1 MDVMKLY
8 KSFCITMLFISALSF
23 GCKEET
29 LTAEVPAVN
38 NNQVVGE
45 LQFVLP
51 GAENS
56 ISHRLSGE
64 EIIFELRQGKNNSQD
79 IIAEFDT
86 SDETLSDL
94 TNKYAEFKG
103 ISLYKLIDRSK
114 YTLPESVILNKN
126 QNSVSVPVKIN
137 NLEKGTYV
145 LPLVLKSGKDEIG
158 LQFVEIVKSEDS
170 DIDMSWVERTPTV
183 EEPRMVAIVEAAEN
197 DLRNI
202 GNYILYPYGESQPG
216 KKRPL
221 FDMAVIFS
229 ANMNFDEFACKPVL
243 FYNDDVKRI
252 LNNIDVFVRPLQ
264 EKGIK
269 VLLSIMPNH
278 QAIGFANL
286 DISND
291 RMMIKEFAKDI
302 YNDIK
307 KYGLDGVMFDDEYAD
322 YPESIE
328 SVQPGRPMIQMGS
341 FHFLIKEL
349 RNLMPFVEG
358 QSWKD
363 RTNIITMYNIGLF
376 SNALVGE
383 RGWCLFS
390 NNFDDIK
397 AGKNKWADVDNYGNK
412 ISENRKA
419 LREWVRNPENQ
430 SVLDELSEIKVG
442 ELLDYVWNAN
452 YQRGDNYNQSA
463 EGNAPVTW
471 IAGMDAEVA
480 KQKFGLASFEMS
492 LEIDPYIGI
501 KHVTRF
507 WEQSTPDGSIIGR
520 TESRATTLSK
530 QKNSKQTSMI
540 MFNIQYVPDKWN
552 DNLLTNIYLKD
563 YTEFFRGL
571 GNNNSPKV
579 VFEGINY
586 DTMVPSYMR

>member
-1 MDVMKLY
+1 MKLY
-8 KSFCITMLFISALSF
+8 KSLYIIMLCALALLL
-23 GCKEET
+23 GCKEES
-29 LTAEVPAVN
+29 LTAEVPEIN
-38 NNQVVGE
+38 NAQMVGE

-64 EIIFELRQGKNNSQD
+64 EIVFELRQGKNNSQD
-79 IIAEFDT
+79 IVAKFDD
-86 SDETLSDL
+86 SDEIL
-94 TNKYAEFKG
+94 TELTKKYADFKG
-103 ISLYKLIDRSK
+103 ISLYKLLDKSK
-114 YTLPESVILNKN
+114 YTLPQSVTINKN
-126 QNSVSVPVKIN
+126 QNSVPVSIKIEN
-137 NLEKGTYV
+137 PDKGTYV
-145 LPLVLKSGKDEIG
+145 LPLVLKADNKEIG
-158 LQFVEIVKSEDS
+158 VQFVEIVNSEDFT
-170 DIDMSWVERTPTV
+170 IDMSWVERVPTV

-202 GNYILYPYGESQPG
+202 GNYMLYPYGESRPE

-229 ANMNFDEFACKPVL
+229 ANMNFDEFSCKPVL

-252 LNNIDVFVRPLQ
+252 LNNIDIFVRPLQ
-264 EKGIK
+264 DKGIK

-278 QAIGFANL
+278 QGIGFSNL

-291 RMMIKEFAKDI
+291 RKMIKDFAADI
-302 YNDIK
+302 YNDIN

-322 YPESIE
+322 YPESVE
-328 SVQPGRPMIQMGS
+328 SVQPGRSMIQMGS

-349 RNLMPFVEG
+349 RELMPYVEG
-358 QSWKD
+358 QPWKE
-363 RTNIITMYNIGLF
+363 RKNIITMYNIGLF
-376 SNALVGE
+376 SNAMVGE

-397 AGKNKWADVDNYGNK
+397 AGKNKWADVDNLGNK
-412 ISENRKA
+412 ISESRRGV
-419 LREWVRNPENQ
+419 REWVRNSENQ
-430 SVLDELSEIKVG
+430 SVLDELTKVKVG

-463 EGNAPVTW
+463 EGNAPTW

-480 KQKFGLASFEMS
+480 KQKFGVASFEMS
-492 LEIDPYIGI
+492 LEVDPYRGI

-520 TESRATTLSK
+520 TESRGATLSK
-530 QKNSKQTSMI
+530 QKSSKQTSMI
-540 MFNIQYVPDKWN
+540 MFNVQYVPDTWN
-552 DNLLTNIYLKD
+552 DTPLTNIYLRD
-563 YTEFFRGL
+563 YDEFFRGL
-571 GNNNSPKV
+571 GNTNAPKV
-579 VFEGINY
+579 SFEGVNY
-586 DTMVPSYMR
+586 DTMTPSYLR

>member
-1 MDVMKLY
+1 MKLY
-8 KSFCITMLFISALSF
+8 KSLYIIMLCALALLL
-23 GCKEET
+23 GCKEES
-29 LTAEVPAVN
+29 LTAEVPEIN
-38 NNQVVGE
+38 NAQMVGE

-64 EIIFELRQGKNNSQD
+64 EIVFELRQGKNNSQD
-79 IIAEFDT
+79 IVAKFDD
-86 SDETLSDL
+86 SDEIL
-94 TNKYAEFKG
+94 TELTKKYADFKG
-103 ISLYKLIDRSK
+103 ISLYKLLDKSK
-114 YTLPESVILNKN
+114 YTLPQSVTINKN
-126 QNSVSVPVKIN
+126 QNSVPVSIKIEN
-137 NLEKGTYV
+137 PDKGTYV
-145 LPLVLKSGKDEIG
+145 LPLVLKADNKEIG
-158 LQFVEIVKSEDS
+158 VQFVEIVNSEDFT
-170 DIDMSWVERTPTV
+170 IDMSWVERIPTV

-202 GNYILYPYGESQPG
+202 GNYMLYPYGESRPE

-229 ANMNFDEFACKPVL
+229 ANMNFDEFSCKPVL

-252 LNNIDVFVRPLQ
+252 LNNIDIFVRPLQ
-264 EKGIK
+264 DKGIK

-278 QAIGFANL
+278 QGIGFSNL

-291 RMMIKEFAKDI
+291 RKMIKDFAADI
-302 YNDIK
+302 YNDIN

-322 YPESIE
+322 YPESVE
-328 SVQPGRPMIQMGS
+328 SVQPGRSMIQMGS

-349 RNLMPFVEG
+349 RDLMPYVEG
-358 QSWKD
+358 QPWKE
-363 RTNIITMYNIGLF
+363 RKNIITMYNIGLF
-376 SNALVGE
+376 SNAMVGE

-397 AGKNKWADVDNYGNK
+397 AGKNKWADVDNLGNK
-412 ISENRKA
+412 ISESRRGV
-419 LREWVRNPENQ
+419 REWVRNSENQ
-430 SVLDELSEIKVG
+430 SVLDELTKVKVG

-463 EGNAPVTW
+463 EGNAPTW

-480 KQKFGLASFEMS
+480 KQKFGVASFEMS
-492 LEIDPYIGI
+492 LEVDPYMGI

-520 TESRATTLSK
+520 TESRGATLSK
-530 QKNSKQTSMI
+530 QKSSKQTSMI
-540 MFNIQYVPDKWN
+540 MFNVQYVPDTWN
-552 DNLLTNIYLKD
+552 DTPLTNIYLRD
-563 YTEFFRGL
+563 YDEFFRGL
-571 GNNNSPKV
+571 GNTNAPKV
-579 VFEGINY
+579 SFEGVNY
-586 DTMVPSYMR
+586 DTMIPSYLR

>member
-1 MDVMKLY
+1 MKLY
-8 KSFCITMLFISALSF
+8 KSLYIIMLCALALLL
-23 GCKEET
+23 GCKEES
-29 LTAEVPAVN
+29 LTAEVPEIN
-38 NNQVVGE
+38 NAQMVGE

-64 EIIFELRQGKNNSQD
+64 EIVFELRQGKNNSQD
-79 IIAEFDT
+79 IVAKFDD
-86 SDETLSDL
+86 SDEIL
-94 TNKYAEFKG
+94 TELTKKYADFKG
-103 ISLYKLIDRSK
+103 ISLYKLLDKSK
-114 YTLPESVILNKN
+114 YTLPQSVTINKN
-126 QNSVSVPVKIN
+126 QNSVPVSIKIEN
-137 NLEKGTYV
+137 PDKGTYV
-145 LPLVLKSGKDEIG
+145 LPLVLKADNKEIG
-158 LQFVEIVKSEDS
+158 VQFVEIVNSEDFT
-170 DIDMSWVERTPTV
+170 IDMSWVERIPTV

-202 GNYILYPYGESQPG
+202 GNYMLYPYGESRPE

-229 ANMNFDEFACKPVL
+229 ANMNFDEFSCKPVL

-252 LNNIDVFVRPLQ
+252 LNNIDIFVRPLQ
-264 EKGIK
+264 DKGIK

-278 QAIGFANL
+278 QGIGFSNL

-291 RMMIKEFAKDI
+291 RKMIKDFAADI
-302 YNDIK
+302 YNDIN

-322 YPESIE
+322 YPESVE
-328 SVQPGRPMIQMGS
+328 SVQPGRSMIQMGS

-349 RNLMPFVEG
+349 RDLMPYVEG
-358 QSWKD
+358 QPWKE
-363 RTNIITMYNIGLF
+363 RKNIITMYNIGLF
-376 SNALVGE
+376 SNAMVGE

-397 AGKNKWADVDNYGNK
+397 AGKNKWADVDNLGNK
-412 ISENRKA
+412 ISESRRGV
-419 LREWVRNPENQ
+419 REWVRNSENQ
-430 SVLDELSEIKVG
+430 SVLDELTKVKVG

-463 EGNAPVTW
+463 EGNALTW

-480 KQKFGLASFEMS
+480 KQKFGVASFEMS
-492 LEIDPYIGI
+492 LEVDPYMGI

-520 TESRATTLSK
+520 TESRGATLSK
-530 QKNSKQTSMI
+530 QKSSKQTSMI
-540 MFNIQYVPDKWN
+540 MFNVQYVPDTWN
-552 DNLLTNIYLKD
+552 DTPLTNIYLRD
-563 YTEFFRGL
+563 YDEFFRGL
-571 GNNNSPKV
+571 GNTNAPKV
-579 VFEGINY
+579 SFEGVNY
-586 DTMVPSYMR
+586 DTMTPSYLR

>member
-1 MDVMKLY
+1 MKLY
-8 KSFCITMLFISALSF
+8 KSLYIIMLCALALF
-23 GCKEET
+23 LGCKEES
-29 LTAEVPAVN
+29 LTAEVPEIN
-38 NNQVVGE
+38 NAQMVGE

-64 EIIFELRQGKNNSQD
+64 EIVFELRQGKNNSQD
-79 IIAEFDT
+79 IVAKFDD
-86 SDETLSDL
+86 SDEIL
-94 TNKYAEFKG
+94 TELTKKYADFKG
-103 ISLYKLIDRSK
+103 ISLYKLLDKSK
-114 YTLPESVILNKN
+114 YTLPQSVTINKN
-126 QNSVSVPVKIN
+126 QNSVPVSIKIEN
-137 NLEKGTYV
+137 PDKGTYV
-145 LPLVLKSGKDEIG
+145 LPLVLKSDNKEIG
-158 LQFVEIVKSEDS
+158 VQFVEIVNSEDFT
-170 DIDMSWVERTPTV
+170 IDMSWVERIPTV

-202 GNYILYPYGESQPG
+202 GNYMLYPYGESRPE

-229 ANMNFDEFACKPVL
+229 ANMNFDEFSCKPVL

-252 LNNIDVFVRPLQ
+252 LNNIDIFVRPLQ
-264 EKGIK
+264 DKGIK

-278 QAIGFANL
+278 QGIGFSNL

-291 RMMIKEFAKDI
+291 RKMIKEFAADI
-302 YNDIK
+302 YNDIN

-322 YPESIE
+322 YPESVE
-328 SVQPGRPMIQMGS
+328 SVQPGRSMIQMGS

-349 RNLMPFVEG
+349 RELMPYVEG
-358 QSWKD
+358 QPWKE
-363 RTNIITMYNIGLF
+363 RKNIITMYNIGLF
-376 SNALVGE
+376 SNAMVGE

-397 AGKNKWADVDNYGNK
+397 AGKNKWADVDNLGNK
-412 ISENRKA
+412 ISESRRGV
-419 LREWVRNPENQ
+419 REWVRNSENQ
-430 SVLDELSEIKVG
+430 SVLDELTKVKVG

-463 EGNAPVTW
+463 EGNAPTW

-480 KQKFGLASFEMS
+480 KQKFGVASFEMS
-492 LEIDPYIGI
+492 LEVDPYMGI

-520 TESRATTLSK
+520 TESRGATLSK
-530 QKNSKQTSMI
+530 QKSSKQTSMI
-540 MFNIQYVPDKWN
+540 MFNVQYVPDTWN
-552 DNLLTNIYLKD
+552 DTPLTNIYLRD
-563 YTEFFRGL
+563 YDEFFRGL
-571 GNNNSPKV
+571 GNTNAPKV
-579 VFEGINY
+579 SFEGVNY
-586 DTMVPSYMR
+586 DTMTPSYLR

>member
-1 MDVMKLY
+1 MKLY
-8 KSFCITMLFISALSF
+8 KSLYIIMLCALALLL
-23 GCKEET
+23 GCKEES
-29 LTAEVPAVN
+29 LTAEVPEIN
-38 NNQVVGE
+38 NAQMVGE

-64 EIIFELRQGKNNSQD
+64 EIVFELRQGKNNSQD
-79 IIAEFDT
+79 IVAKFDD
-86 SDETLSDL
+86 SDEIL
-94 TNKYAEFKG
+94 TELTKKYADFKG
-103 ISLYKLIDRSK
+103 ISLYKLLDKSK
-114 YTLPESVILNKN
+114 YTLPQSVTINKN
-126 QNSVSVPVKIN
+126 QNSVPVSIKIEN
-137 NLEKGTYV
+137 PDKGTYV
-145 LPLVLKSGKDEIG
+145 LPLVLKADNKEIG
-158 LQFVEIVKSEDS
+158 VQFVEIVNSEDFT
-170 DIDMSWVERTPTV
+170 IDMSWVERIPTV

-202 GNYILYPYGESQPG
+202 GNYMLYPYGESRPE

-229 ANMNFDEFACKPVL
+229 ANMNFDEFSCKPVL

-252 LNNIDVFVRPLQ
+252 LNNIDIFVRPLQ
-264 EKGIK
+264 DKGIK

-278 QAIGFANL
+278 QGIGFSNL

-291 RMMIKEFAKDI
+291 RKMIKDFAADI
-302 YNDIK
+302 YNDIN

-322 YPESIE
+322 YPESVE
-328 SVQPGRPMIQMGS
+328 SVQPGRSMIQMGS

-349 RNLMPFVEG
+349 RELMPYVEG
-358 QSWKD
+358 QPWKE
-363 RTNIITMYNIGLF
+363 RKNIITMYNIGLF
-376 SNALVGE
+376 SNAMVGE

-397 AGKNKWADVDNYGNK
+397 SGKNKWADVDNLGNK
-412 ISENRKA
+412 ISESRRGV
-419 LREWVRNPENQ
+419 REWVRNSENQ
-430 SVLDELSEIKVG
+430 SVLDELTKVKVG

-463 EGNAPVTW
+463 EGNAPTW

-480 KQKFGLASFEMS
+480 KQKFGVASFEMS
-492 LEIDPYIGI
+492 LEVDPYMGI

-520 TESRATTLSK
+520 TESRGATLSK
-530 QKNSKQTSMI
+530 QKSSKQTSMI
-540 MFNIQYVPDKWN
+540 MFNVQYVPDTWN
-552 DNLLTNIYLKD
+552 DTPLTNIYLRD
-563 YTEFFRGL
+563 YDEFFRGL
-571 GNNNSPKV
+571 GNTNAPKV
-579 VFEGINY
+579 SFEGVNY
-586 DTMVPSYMR
+586 DTMTPSYLR

>member
-1 MDVMKLY
+1 
-8 KSFCITMLFISALSF
+8 MLCALALLL
-23 GCKEET
+23 GCKEES
-29 LTAEVPAVN
+29 LTAEVPEIN
-38 NNQVVGE
+38 NAQMVGE

-64 EIIFELRQGKNNSQD
+64 EIVFELRQGKNNSQD
-79 IIAEFDT
+79 IVAKFDD
-86 SDETLSDL
+86 SDEIL
-94 TNKYAEFKG
+94 TELTKKYADFKG
-103 ISLYKLIDRSK
+103 ISLYKLLDKSK
-114 YTLPESVILNKN
+114 YTLPQSVTINKN
-126 QNSVSVPVKIN
+126 QNSVPVSIKIEN
-137 NLEKGTYV
+137 PDKGTYV
-145 LPLVLKSGKDEIG
+145 LPLVLKADNKEIG
-158 LQFVEIVKSEDS
+158 VQFVEIVNSEDFI
-170 DIDMSWVERTPTV
+170 IDMSWVERIPTV

-202 GNYILYPYGESQPG
+202 GNYMLYPYGESRPE

-229 ANMNFDEFACKPVL
+229 ANMNFDEFSCKPVL

-252 LNNIDVFVRPLQ
+252 LNNIDIFVRPLQ
-264 EKGIK
+264 DKGIK

-278 QAIGFANL
+278 QGIGFSNL

-291 RMMIKEFAKDI
+291 RKMIKDFAADI
-302 YNDIK
+302 YNDIN

-322 YPESIE
+322 YPESVE
-328 SVQPGRPMIQMGS
+328 SVQPGRSMIQMGS

-349 RNLMPFVEG
+349 RDLMPYVEG
-358 QSWKD
+358 QPWKE
-363 RTNIITMYNIGLF
+363 RKNIITMYNIGLF
-376 SNALVGE
+376 SNAMVGE

-397 AGKNKWADVDNYGNK
+397 AGKNKWADVDNLGNK
-412 ISENRKA
+412 ISESRRGV
-419 LREWVRNPENQ
+419 REWVRNSENQ
-430 SVLDELSEIKVG
+430 SVLDELTKVKVG

-463 EGNAPVTW
+463 EGNAPTW

-480 KQKFGLASFEMS
+480 KQKFGVASFEMS
-492 LEIDPYIGI
+492 LEVDPYMGI

-520 TESRATTLSK
+520 TESRGATLSK
-530 QKNSKQTSMI
+530 QKSSKQTSMI
-540 MFNIQYVPDKWN
+540 MFNVQYVPDTWN
-552 DNLLTNIYLKD
+552 DTPLTNIYLRD
-563 YTEFFRGL
+563 YDEFFRGL
-571 GNNNSPKV
+571 GNTNAPKV
-579 VFEGINY
+579 SFEGVNY
-586 DTMVPSYMR
+586 DTMTPSYLR

>member
-1 MDVMKLY
+1 MKLY
-8 KSFCITMLFISALSF
+8 KSLYIIMLCALALLL
-23 GCKEET
+23 GCKEES
-29 LTAEVPAVN
+29 LTAEVPEIN
-38 NNQVVGE
+38 NAQMVGE

-64 EIIFELRQGKNNSQD
+64 EIVFELRQGKNNSQD
-79 IIAEFDT
+79 IVAKFDD
-86 SDETLSDL
+86 SDEIL
-94 TNKYAEFKG
+94 TELTKKYADFKG
-103 ISLYKLIDRSK
+103 ISLYKLLDKSK
-114 YTLPESVILNKN
+114 YTLPQSVTINKN
-126 QNSVSVPVKIN
+126 QNSVPVSIKIEN
-137 NLEKGTYV
+137 PDKGTYV
-145 LPLVLKSGKDEIG
+145 LPLVLKADNKEIG
-158 LQFVEIVKSEDS
+158 VQFVEIVNSEDFT
-170 DIDMSWVERTPTV
+170 IDMSWVERIPTV

-202 GNYILYPYGESQPG
+202 GNYMLYPYGESRPE

-229 ANMNFDEFACKPVL
+229 ANMNFDEFSCKPVL

-252 LNNIDVFVRPLQ
+252 LNNIDIFVRPLQ
-264 EKGIK
+264 DKGIK

-278 QAIGFANL
+278 QGIGFSNL

-291 RMMIKEFAKDI
+291 RKMIKDFAADI
-302 YNDIK
+302 YNDIN

-322 YPESIE
+322 YPESVE
-328 SVQPGRPMIQMGS
+328 SVQPGRSMIQMGS

-349 RNLMPFVEG
+349 RELMPYVEG
-358 QSWKD
+358 QPWKE
-363 RTNIITMYNIGLF
+363 RKNIITMYNIGLF
-376 SNALVGE
+376 SNAMVGE

-397 AGKNKWADVDNYGNK
+397 AGKNKWADVDNLGNK
-412 ISENRKA
+412 ISESRRGV
-419 LREWVRNPENQ
+419 REWVRNSENQ
-430 SVLDELSEIKVG
+430 SVLDELTKVKVG

-463 EGNAPVTW
+463 EGNAPTW

-480 KQKFGLASFEMS
+480 KQKFGVASFEMS
-492 LEIDPYIGI
+492 LEVDPYMGI

-520 TESRATTLSK
+520 TESRGATLSK
-530 QKNSKQTSMI
+530 QKSSKQTSMI
-540 MFNIQYVPDKWN
+540 MFNVQYVPDTW
-552 DNLLTNIYLKD
+552 DDTPLTNIYLRD
-563 YTEFFRGL
+563 YDEFFRGL
-571 GNNNSPKV
+571 GNTNAPKV
-579 VFEGINY
+579 SFEGVNY
-586 DTMVPSYMR
+586 DTMTPSYLR

>member
-1 MDVMKLY
+1 MNVMKLY
-8 KSFCITMLFISALSF
+8 KSFCIIMLCVSALSF

-29 LTAEVPAVN
+29 LTAEIPEIN
-38 NNQVVGE
+38 NNQPVGE

-64 EIIFELRQGKNNSQD
+64 EIVFELRQGKNNSQD
-79 IIAEFDT
+79 IVAEFDT
-86 SDETLSDL
+86 SDETLLEL
-94 TNKYAEFKG
+94 TKKYADFKG
-103 ISLYKLIDRSK
+103 ISLYKLLDKSK
-114 YTLPESVILNKN
+114 YTLPQSVTIGKE
-126 QNSVSVPVKIN
+126 QNSVPVSVKIN
-137 NLEKGTYV
+137 NPDQGTYV
-145 LPLVLKSGKDEIG
+145 LPLVLRSGKEEIG
-158 LQFVEIVKSEDS
+158 LQFVEIVKSEDFE
-170 DIDMSWVERTPTV
+170 IDMSWVERTPTV

-202 GNYILYPYGESQPG
+202 GNYILYPYGESQPE

-229 ANMNFDEFACKPVL
+229 ANMNFDEFANKPVL
-243 FYNDDVKRI
+243 FYNDEVKRI
-252 LNNIDVFVRPLQ
+252 LNNIDIFVKPLQ

-278 QAIGFANL
+278 QGIGFANL
-286 DISND
+286 DITND
-291 RMMIKEFAKDI
+291 RRMIKEFAKDV
-302 YNDIK
+302 YNDVN

-322 YPESIE
+322 YPESVE

-358 QSWKD
+358 QPWKD
-363 RTNIITMYNIGLF
+363 RKNIITMYNIGLF
-376 SNALVGE
+376 SNAMVGE

-397 AGKNKWADVDNYGNK
+397 AGKNKWADVDNFGNK
-412 ISENRKA
+412 ISENRKV
-419 LREWVRNPENQ
+419 LREWVKNPENQ

-463 EGNAPVTW
+463 EGNATTW

-480 KQKFGLASFEMS
+480 KQKFGVASFEMS
-492 LEIDPYIGI
+492 LEADPYMGI

-520 TESRATTLSK
+520 TESRSTTLSK
-530 QKNSKQTSMI
+530 QKNSSQTSMI
-540 MFNIQYVPDKWN
+540 MFNIQYVPDTWN
-552 DNLLTNIYLKD
+552 DTPLTNIYIRD
-563 YTEFFRGL
+563 YAEFFRGL
-571 GNNNSPKV
+571 GNSNSPKV
-579 VFEGINY
+579 SFEGINY
-586 DTMVPSYMR
+586 DTMKPSYLR